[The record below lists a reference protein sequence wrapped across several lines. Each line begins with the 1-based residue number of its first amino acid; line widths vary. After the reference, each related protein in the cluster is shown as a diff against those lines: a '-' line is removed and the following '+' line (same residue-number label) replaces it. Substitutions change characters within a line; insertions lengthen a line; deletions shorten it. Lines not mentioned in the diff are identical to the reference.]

1 MADPT
6 LTPDSFMQS
15 KTSELTP
22 DQFMQQKTAQAPEM
36 SFGKRMVQTWE
47 GAARGLGHTLM
58 DIGDITHT
66 VTGGGLVDK
75 VLDKVFPQQGKQI
88 EESHARLG
96 KQLQPTNPSQQAGYG
111 AEQFLEFFVPTG
123 TGEVKAAATAP
134 RWVKM
139 LVEAGKAAV
148 DIGMKTF
155 AQTKDPTAALKA
167 AGIAA
172 PLGAA
177 GGLLSRATVTEG
189 VQSRLSPKESASIAE
204 VQSRGVPTTL
214 GDVTG
219 NKVAKVA
226 EQKLGFTPGAMG
238 PMAAHQAEKVEAG
251 SRELAKIP
259 ASMPGK
265 VASEVEAGMGVE
277 SGVRGH
283 ITDLKKEADAAYD
296 TVRTEARAARKSVQV
311 GTKDSAVIDPSTGQ
325 PFQTPVMGD
334 VEFPVQMTPVRN
346 SLRPYYDELTGRL
359 PQTVREASPGYAAL
373 KRIVEGEEGQVDA
386 LDLDKDLSTVKGFLR
401 RYGAGLKDQSG
412 RYSAAV
418 VKQLEDGVQQAI
430 GSESQGALAALQ
442 TGRNAVRQYHAADE
456 LLSRLLPK
464 NASPSVIYD
473 RLTQTSGR
481 LLPDL
486 KELNRIAPGEVETV
500 AKTYMQGLTN
510 EIMANGR
517 LQRLQ
522 TGLNNLRRLQPEVRD
537 VLFGKAQSAKIDNFL
552 QGLMDIG
559 ADTNPSGTGKWAAIA
574 EAAGI
579 ATGTLTALGGGNVGT
594 AAGIAAAGAVAMVA
608 ANRLAKLVTS
618 PEGIK
623 FLTQA
628 VRLPESSWGFNK
640 ALQAIGAMSQ
650 EPDTPAQ

>member
-1 MADPT
+1 MGFGERMLQTGVGMA
-6 LTPDSFMQS
+6 
-15 KTSELTP
+15 K
-22 DQFMQQKTAQAPEM
+22 
-36 SFGKRMVQTWE
+36 
-47 GAARGLGHTLM
+47 GLGHTA
-58 DIGDITHT
+58 IGISD
-66 VTGGGLVDK
+66 LAAK
-75 VLDKVFPQQGKQI
+75 MNPASYLFPSQYTQEQ
-88 EESHARLG
+88 EYSTRLG
-96 KQLQPTNPSQQAGYG
+96 KQLQPTNPSQRAGYG
-111 AEQFLEFFVPTG
+111 AEQFAEFFIPTG
-123 TGEVKAAATAP
+123 TGELKAAANAP
-134 RWVKM
+134 RWMKM
-139 LVEAGKAAV
+139 LVGAGREAL
-148 DIGMKTF
+148 DIGMKTY
-155 AQTKDPTAALKA
+155 AQTKDPAAALKA

-172 PLGAA
+172 PFGAA
-177 GGLLSRATVTEG
+177 GGLLSKATVTEG

-219 NKVAKVA
+219 NKAVKVG
-226 EQKLGFTPGAMG
+226 EQRLGFTPGAMG
-238 PMAAHQAEKVEAG
+238 LMAAKAAEKTEAG

-259 ASMPGK
+259 GSMPGR
-265 VASEVEAGMGVE
+265 VASKVEAGVGVE
-277 SGVRGH
+277 SGVRSH
-283 ITDLKKEADAAYD
+283 ITDLKKEADTAYD
-296 TVRTEARAARKSVQV
+296 TVRKEALANRKSVQV
-311 GTKDSAVIDPSTGQ
+311 GTKNSSVIDPSTGQ

-334 VEFPVQMTPVRN
+334 VEFPVQMTPIRN

-373 KRIVEGEEGQVDA
+373 KRLVEGEEGQVDA
-386 LDLDKDLSTVKGFLR
+386 LALDKDLSTVKGFLR
-401 RYGAGLKDQSG
+401 RYGAGLKDKSG

-418 VKQLEDGVQQAI
+418 VKQLEDGVQHAI
-430 GSESQGALAALQ
+430 GSESPNALAALQ
-442 TGRNAVRQYHAADE
+442 KGRAAVRQYHAADE

-464 NASPSVIYD
+464 DASPSVIYD

-486 KELNRIAPGEVETV
+486 KELNRIAPGEVQTV

-537 VLFGKAQSAKIDNFL
+537 VMFGKAQSAKIDNFL

-574 EAAGI
+574 EAMGI
-579 ATGTLTALGGGNVGT
+579 LTGTATAVGSGHFGA
-594 AAGIAAAGAVAMVA
+594 AAGIAATGAAEMFA

-623 FLTQA
+623 LLTQA

-640 ALQAIGAMSQ
+640 AIQAIGAMSQ
-650 EPDTPAQ
+650 EDEPAAGRALTQ